1 MDVVIYA
8 RVSTGKQVENDLS
21 IPDQLRQ
28 LREWCKAQH
37 HHLVS
42 EYVEAGATATDDRR
56 PVFQQMI
63 GDASLSPPPFEAIVV
78 HSLSRFFRDALE
90 FGLYER
96 KLKTSGVKVISITQ
110 QTGDDPSGEMARKL
124 FSLFDEYQS
133 KENAKHTLR
142 AMKENAR
149 QGYWNGSRAPFGYR
163 VVDVDVTGRRG
174 KQKRRLEVDPVDAEI
189 VRKIYD
195 LYLYGRSGRSMGM
208 KNIAG
213 HLNDQGITIRG
224 RPWRIQKIDQI
235 LSDHVYVGEFY
246 FNRIECRARKQKAV
260 SEWIKVEVPSIVD
273 QRTFDRIAARRHAR
287 QPGQIPGQRLAS
299 PALLVGLMK
308 CGNCG
313 AGMTQATG
321 KSGRYR
327 YYKCT
332 TRMNKG
338 VNRCTGRNLS
348 RETTEQIVLTTLA
361 DKVFT
366 PTRVEIML
374 RELRK
379 RQRAARGTED
389 ARLQELTREL
399 KEVDAGIA
407 RLYEAVEKGLL
418 PLDTTLQERSQK
430 LQARRQAV
438 LSAQAGLRNKW
449 DVSANQLTTAHI
461 AKFTRALKER
471 LLDAESGFGKAY
483 LNLLVDEVRLDGN
496 ELHIKGSYG
505 ALARAVTLSRQGKL
519 GEVPSFVPEWRPH
532 GDSNPGTHRERVV
545 KRFSVDI
552 RIQHNYL

>member
-21 IPDQLRQ
+21 IPNQLRQ
-28 LREWCKAQH
+28 LREWCKAH
-37 HHLVS
+37 RHRLVS

-96 KLKTSGVKVISITQ
+96 KLKRSGVKVISITQ

-163 VVDVDVTGRRG
+163 VVDVGVAGSRGR
-174 KQKRRLEVDPVDAEI
+174 QKRRLEVDPANAEV
-189 VRKIYD
+189 VRKIFD
-195 LYLYGRSGRSMGM
+195 LYLHGLDGRSMGM
-208 KNIAG
+208 KALASY
-213 HLNDQGITIRG
+213 LNDQGLTIRG
-224 RPWRIQKIDQI
+224 RPWRMQKIEDV
-235 LSDHVYVGEFY
+235 LSDPVYMGAFY
-246 FNRIECRARKQKAV
+246 FNRHEWRTAKIKPP
-260 SEWIKVEVPSIVD
+260 SEWIKVDVPAIID
-273 QRTFDRIAARRHAR
+273 EKTFNRVAAVRHGR
-287 QPGQIPGQRLAS
+287 QPVKIPGQQLAS
-299 PALLVGLMK
+299 PALLIGLIK
-308 CGNCG
+308 CGHCG
-313 AGMTQATG
+313 AHMTQATG

-332 TRMNKG
+332 TRMSIG
-338 VNRCTGRNLS
+338 VHRCTARNLS
-348 RETTEQIVLTTLA
+348 RESTEQAVLKALA

-366 PTRVEIML
+366 RSRVEIML

-379 RQRAARGTED
+379 RQRSAHTAENERF
-389 ARLQELTREL
+389 QQLTREL

-418 PLDTTLQERSQK
+418 PLDTTLQEHSQK
-430 LQARRQAV
+430 LQARRQDV
-438 LSAQAGLRNKW
+438 LAASTALRDKWEVPLNKL
-449 DVSANQLTTAHI
+449 APAHI
-461 AKFTRALKER
+461 QKFTRVLRAR
-471 LLDAESGFGKAY
+471 LLDTGSGFGKAY
-483 LNLLVDEVRLDGN
+483 LNLLVDEIRLDGDK
-496 ELHIKGSYG
+496 LHIQGSYG
-505 ALARAVTLSRQGKL
+505 ALARAVSLAKEGKL
-519 GEVPSFVPEWRPH
+519 NTVPSFVPKWRP
-532 GDSNPGTHRERVV
+532 
-545 KRFSVDI
+545 SVDETD
-552 RIQHNYL
+552 NYVSAGAL

>member
-28 LREWCKAQH
+28 LREWCKAH
-37 HHLVS
+37 HHRLVS

-63 GDASLSPPPFEAIVV
+63 GDACLSPPPFEAIVV

-96 KLKTSGVKVISITQ
+96 KLKKSGVKVISITQ

-149 QGYWNGSRAPFGYR
+149 QGYWNGSTAPFGYR
-163 VVDVDVTGRRG
+163 VTDAGTAGSRGR
-174 KQKRRLEVDPVDAEI
+174 QKRRLEVEPVEAET

-195 LYLYGRSGRSMGM
+195 LYLHGLNGRSMGM
-208 KNIAG
+208 KNITV
-213 HLNDQGITIRG
+213 HLNNQGITMRG
-224 RPWRIQKIDQI
+224 KPWRIQKMDDV
-235 LSDHVYVGEFY
+235 LSDRVYMGEFY
-246 FNRIECRARKQKAV
+246 FNRNEWRTAKIKPPT
-260 SEWIKVEVPSIVD
+260 EWIKVDVPAIID
-273 QRTFDRIAARRHAR
+273 EKIFDRVAARRHAR
-287 QPGQIPGQRLAS
+287 QPAKIPGQQLAS
-299 PALLVGLMK
+299 PALFTGLIK
-308 CGNCG
+308 CGHCG

-327 YYKCT
+327 YYKCV
-332 TRMNKG
+332 TRMTIG
-338 VNRCTGRNLS
+338 VHRCTARNLS
-348 RETTEQIVLTTLA
+348 RESTEQTVLTTLA

-366 PTRVEIML
+366 PSRVEIML
-374 RELRK
+374 RDLRK
-379 RQRAARGTED
+379 RQRAARSAED
-389 ARLQELTREL
+389 ARFQQLTREL
-399 KEVDAGIA
+399 KEIDTGIA

-430 LQARRQAV
+430 LQARRQDV
-438 LSAQAGLRNKW
+438 LVASAALRDKW
-449 DVSANQLTTAHI
+449 EIPLHKLTPAHVQ
-461 AKFTRALKER
+461 KFTRALRER
-471 LLDAESGFGKAY
+471 LLDTASGFGKAY
-483 LNLLVDEVRLDGN
+483 LNLLVDEIRLDGD
-496 ELHIKGSYG
+496 ELHVKGSYR
-505 ALARAVTLSRQGKL
+505 ALARAVSLSKEGKL
-519 GEVPSFVPEWRPH
+519 DTVPSFVPEWRARQ
-532 GDSNPGTHRERVV
+532 DSNLLPLG
-545 KRFSVDI
+545 S
-552 RIQHNYL
+552 

>member
-8 RVSTGKQVENDLS
+8 RVSTGKQVEKDLS

-28 LREWCKAQH
+28 LREWCKAQGH
-37 HHLVS
+37 RLVS

-63 GDASLSPPPFEAIVV
+63 ADASLSPPPFEVIVV

-96 KLKTSGVKVISITQ
+96 KLKRCGVKVISITQ

-149 QGYWNGSRAPFGYR
+149 QGYWNGSRAPLGYH
-163 VVDVDVTGRRG
+163 VIDVDVTGARG
-174 KQKRRLEVDPVDAEI
+174 RNKRRLEVNPVEAET
-189 VRKIYD
+189 VRRIYD
-195 LYLYGRSGRSMGM
+195 LYLHGLNGRSMGM
-208 KNIAG
+208 KNIAS
-213 HLNDQGITIRG
+213 HLNDLGVTMRDQ
-224 RPWRIQKIDQI
+224 PWRMQKINQV
-235 LSDHVYVGEFY
+235 LSNSVYSGEFY
-246 FNRIECRARKQKAV
+246 FNRTEYRTSKRKLP
-260 SEWIKVEVPSIVD
+260 SEWIKVDAPPIIDKAV
-273 QRTFDRIAARRHAR
+273 FDRVAARRHAR
-287 QPGQIPGQRLAS
+287 QPVKVPGQQLS
-299 PALLVGLMK
+299 TSALLVGLIK
-308 CGNCG
+308 CGHCG

-338 VNRCTGRNLS
+338 VSRCTGRNLS
-348 RETTEQIVLTTLA
+348 RESTEQVVLTALA

-366 PTRVEIML
+366 PTRVNIML
-374 RELRK
+374 EEMRK
-379 RQRAARGTED
+379 RQAAACTTED
-389 ARLQELTREL
+389 ARYQQLLKEL
-399 KEVDAGIA
+399 KEIDAGIA

-418 PLDTTLQERSQK
+418 PLDSTLQERSQK
-430 LQARRQAV
+430 LQARRQDV
-438 LSAQAGLRNKW
+438 LVASAALRDKW
-449 DVSANQLTTAHI
+449 NIPATKLTPKHI
-461 AKFTRALKER
+461 EKFTQALRER
-471 LLDAESGFGKAY
+471 LLDTGSGFGKAY
-483 LNLLVDEVRLDGN
+483 VNLLLDEIRLDGN
-496 ELHIKGSYG
+496 VLRIKGSYS

-519 GEVPSFVPEWRPH
+519 EQVPSFVPEWRPQ
-532 GDSNPGTHRERVV
+532 GDANLFRS
-545 KRFSVDI
+545 
-552 RIQHNYL
+552 

>member
-28 LREWCKAQH
+28 MREWCKVH
-37 HHLVS
+37 HHRLVS

-63 GDASLSPPPFEAIVV
+63 GDACLSPPPFEAIVV

-96 KLKTSGVKVISITQ
+96 RLKKSGVKVISITQ

-163 VVDVDVTGRRG
+163 VVDVGIAGSRGR
-174 KQKRRLEVDPVDAEI
+174 QKRRLEIDPADAET
-189 VRKIYD
+189 VRKVFD
-195 LYLYGRSGRSMGM
+195 LYLHGLDGRSMGM
-208 KNIAG
+208 KTLTT
-213 HLNDQGITIRG
+213 HLNDQGYTVRG
-224 RPWRIQKIDQI
+224 RPWRMQKVDDV
-235 LSDHVYVGEFY
+235 LSNRVYMGEFY
-246 FNRIECRARKQKAV
+246 FNRHEWRTAKIKAPT
-260 SEWIKVEVPSIVD
+260 EWIKVEVPAIID
-273 QRTFDRIAARRHAR
+273 EKTFDRVAARRHAR
-287 QPGQIPGQRLAS
+287 QPSQMPGQRLAS
-299 PALLVGLMK
+299 PALLMGLIK
-308 CGNCG
+308 CGHCG
-313 AGMTQATG
+313 ASMTQATG

-332 TRMNKG
+332 TRMSIG
-338 VNRCTGRNLS
+338 VRRCTARNLS
-348 RETTEQIVLTTLA
+348 RESTEQIVLTTLA

-366 PTRVEIML
+366 PSRVEIML

-379 RQRAARGTED
+379 RQRAARSAED
-389 ARLQELTREL
+389 ARFQHLTREL
-399 KEVDAGIA
+399 KEIDTGIT

-430 LQARRQAV
+430 LQARRQDV
-438 LSAQAGLRNKW
+438 LVASAALRDKWEVPLNK
-449 DVSANQLTTAHI
+449 LTTAHVQ
-461 AKFTRALKER
+461 KFTRALRAR
-471 LLDAESGFGKAY
+471 LLDTTSGFGKAY
-483 LNLLVDEVRLDGN
+483 LNLLVDEIRLDGN
-496 ELHIKGSYG
+496 ELHVKGSYR
-505 ALARAVTLSRQGKL
+505 ALARAVSLSKEGKL
-519 GEVPSFVPEWRPH
+519 DTVPSFVPEWRPQ
-532 GDSNPGTHRERVV
+532 GDSNPCRRRERAV
-545 KRFSVDI
+545 S
-552 RIQHNYL
+552 

>member
-8 RVSTGKQVENDLS
+8 RVSTGKQVEKDLS

-28 LREWCKAQH
+28 LREWCKAQGH
-37 HHLVS
+37 RLVS

-63 GDASLSPPPFEAIVV
+63 ADAGLSPPPFGVIVV

-96 KLKTSGVKVISITQ
+96 KLKRSGVKVISITQ

-149 QGYWNGSRAPFGYR
+149 QGYWNGSRAPLGYH
-163 VVDVDVTGRRG
+163 VIDVDVTGARG
-174 KQKRRLEVDPVDAEI
+174 RNKRRLEVNPVEAET
-189 VRKIYD
+189 VRRIYD
-195 LYLYGRSGRSMGM
+195 LYLHGLNGRSMGM
-208 KNIAG
+208 KNIAS
-213 HLNDQGITIRG
+213 HLNDLGITMRDQ
-224 RPWRIQKIDQI
+224 PWRMQKINQV
-235 LSDHVYVGEFY
+235 LSNSVYAGEFY
-246 FNRIECRARKQKAV
+246 FNRTEYRTSKRKLPSEWVKVDAPLIIDKAV
-260 SEWIKVEVPSIVD
+260 
-273 QRTFDRIAARRHAR
+273 FDRVAARRHAR
-287 QPGQIPGQRLAS
+287 QPAKIPGQQLATS
-299 PALLVGLMK
+299 ALLVGIIK
-308 CGNCG
+308 CGHCG

-338 VNRCTGRNLS
+338 VSRCTGRNLS
-348 RETTEQIVLTTLA
+348 RESTEQVVLNALA

-366 PTRVEIML
+366 PTRVNIML
-374 RELRK
+374 EEMRK
-379 RQRAARGTED
+379 RQTAACTTED
-389 ARLQELTREL
+389 ARYQQLLKEL
-399 KEVDAGIA
+399 KEIDAGIA

-418 PLDTTLQERSQK
+418 PLDSTLQERSQK
-430 LQARRQAV
+430 LQARRQDV
-438 LSAQAGLRNKW
+438 LVASAALRDKW
-449 DVSANQLTTAHI
+449 NIPATKLTPGHI
-461 AKFTRALKER
+461 AKFTQALRER
-471 LLDAESGFGKAY
+471 LLDTSSGFGKAY
-483 LNLLVDEVRLDGN
+483 VNLLLDEIRLDGN
-496 ELHIKGSYG
+496 VLRIKGSYS

-519 GEVPSFVPEWRPH
+519 EQVPSFIPEWRPH
-532 GDSNPGTHRERVV
+532 GDSNPGYRRERAM
-545 KRFSVDI
+545 S
-552 RIQHNYL
+552 